1 MARYHL
7 LIVDDE
13 PDLRWVLRGLFED
26 EGFEVQEAEDGE
38 QALEQLRAAD
48 DAGQLPDVVLT
59 DMRMPKVSGLELLR
73 DVRRQYRDL
82 PVVLLSAV
90 EDLATAVDAMKE
102 GAFDY
107 QAKPFDQERLKLSVQ
122 RAAEQHALRREVQ
135 RLRDAQATTP
145 LDFGQSRLAQELR
158 RTLELVARQDTV
170 SVLITGESGTGK
182 EIAARAIHYL
192 SPLQSGPFVA
202 IDCGALPEHLLE
214 SQLFGH
220 ERGAFTGADRSRQ
233 GLFSM
238 ADGGTLFLD
247 ELGNLPVPL
256 QAKLLRAL
264 QERVIVPVG
273 GNKPVPFRAR
283 LLTATNSDLQ
293 LDIEAGR
300 FRVDL
305 YHRIAEFT
313 VTMPPLRERPDDIV
327 YFARAFLAEAN
338 VEMGRRVDG
347 FSEAGEA
354 VLRQHPWPGNLR
366 ELRNAVRR
374 MVLLAT
380 STELH
385 ASDLGI
391 LDPQPSNQPSI
402 SALAAG
408 ADMEP
413 LAKRLR
419 QATDALEAEILRQT
433 LAACD
438 GNKAAA
444 ARTLSIDYTT
454 LHRKLKR
461 HDIAPTSRG

>member
-1 MARYHL
+1 MARHQL

-26 EGFEVQEAEDGE
+26 EGFEVQEAEHGK
-38 QALEQLRAAD
+38 QALEILQQAAD
-48 DAGQLPDVVLT
+48 SGQLPDVVLS
-59 DMRMPKVSGLELLR
+59 DMRMPEISGLELLR
-73 DVRRQYRDL
+73 SVRRQFRDL

-90 EDLATAVDAMKE
+90 EDLATAVDAIKE

-107 QAKPFDQERLKLSVQ
+107 QAKPFDQERLKLSVN

-135 RLRDAQATTP
+135 QLRDAQATTP
-145 LDFGQSRLAQELR
+145 LDFGPSRLAQELR
-158 RTLELVARQDTV
+158 RTLEIVAQQDTV

-182 EIAARAIHYL
+182 EIAARAIHHL

-233 GLFSM
+233 GLFTM

-247 ELGNLPVPL
+247 ELGNLPLPL

-283 LLTATNSDLQ
+283 LLTATNADLQ
-293 LDIEAGR
+293 VDIEAGR

-313 VTMPPLRERPDDIV
+313 VALPALRERPEDIV
-327 YFARAFLAEAN
+327 HFARTFLAAAN

-347 FSEAGEA
+347 FTAAGELA
-354 VLRQHPWPGNLR
+354 LARYPWPGNLR

-374 MVLLAT
+374 MVLMATHSELDEADVGIADRAT
-380 STELH
+380 SPAPVVSLT
-385 ASDLGI
+385 AST
-391 LDPQPSNQPSI
+391 DPEQ
-402 SALAAG
+402 
-408 ADMEP
+408 P
-413 LAKRLR
+413 LAKRL
-419 QATDALEAEILRQT
+419 QHATDTLEAEILAQT

-444 ARTLSIDYTT
+444 ARTLRIDYTT

-461 HDIAPTSRG
+461 HGISAS

>member
-1 MARYHL
+1 MASHQL

-26 EGFEVQEAEDGE
+26 EGFDVQEAEDGE
-38 QALEQLRAAD
+38 QALKQLRAAD
-48 DAGQLPDVVLT
+48 EEGRLPDVVLS

-73 DVRRQYRDL
+73 EIHRQYHDV

-145 LDFGQSRLAQELR
+145 LDFGPSRRAQELR
-158 RTLELVARQDTV
+158 RTLELVAHQDTV

-233 GLFSM
+233 GLFAM

-247 ELGNLPVPL
+247 ELGNLPLPL

-283 LLTATNSDLQ
+283 LLTATNSDL
-293 LDIEAGR
+293 LVDIETGR

-313 VTMPPLRERPDDIV
+313 IAIPPLRERPDDV
-327 YFARAFLAEAN
+327 VHFARTFLAEAN
-338 VEMGRRVDG
+338 IDMGRRVDG
-347 FSEAGEA
+347 FTEAGEA
-354 VLRQHPWPGNLR
+354 VLRQYPWPGNLR

-374 MVLLAT
+374 MVLLGT
-380 STELH
+380 STELDS
-385 ASDLGI
+385 SDLGI
-391 LDPQPSNQPSI
+391 LEPQPSNPPNQPI
-402 SALAAG
+402 AAIG
-408 ADMEP
+408 EDVEP
-413 LAKRLR
+413 LAKRL
-419 QATDALEAEILRQT
+419 QHATHALEAEILRQT
-433 LAACD
+433 LDACD

-444 ARTLSIDYTT
+444 ARTLRIDYTT

-461 HDIAPTSRG
+461 YDIAPS

>member
-1 MARYHL
+1 MTRILVA
-7 LIVDDE
+7 D
-13 PDLRWVLRGLFED
+13 PDLHSQQILADLLAERGYEFGAASD
-26 EGFEVQEAEDGE
+26 VST
-38 QALEQLRAAD
+38 ALEPVSDGRVDLILAD
-48 DAGQLPDVVLT
+48 LSLPGGGG
-59 DMRMPKVSGLELLR
+59 MELLEQVQR
-73 DVRRQYRDL
+73 GH
-82 PVVLLSAV
+82 PETAVVLLSAFGSV
-90 EDLATAVDAMKE
+90 QDAVKAMRHGAADFLGKPFAKDQVLLAVDRALEKSALKRE
-102 GAFDY
+102 N
-107 QAKPFDQERLKLSVQ
+107 QELKL
-122 RAAEQHALRREVQ
+122 ALDD
-135 RLRDAQATTP
+135 RLRLDNVIGCDPRMQAIFKTVQAVADTRTT
-145 LDFGQSRLAQELR
+145 
-158 RTLELVARQDTV
+158 
-170 SVLITGESGTGK
+170 VLITGESGTGK

-273 GNKPVPFRAR
+273 GSKPVPFRAR

>member
-1 MARYHL
+1 MARHQL

-13 PDLRWVLRGLFED
+13 PDLRWMLRGLFED
-26 EGFEVQEAEDGE
+26 AGYEVREAENGK
-38 QALEQLRAAD
+38 QALELLQQSAD
-48 DAGQLPDVVLT
+48 SGQLPDVVLS
-59 DMRMPKVSGLELLR
+59 DMRMPEVSGLELLR
-73 DVRRQYRDL
+73 SVRRQFSDL

-90 EDLATAVDAMKE
+90 EDLATAVDAIKE

-107 QAKPFDQERLKLSVQ
+107 QAKPFDQERLKLSVN

-135 RLRDAQATTP
+135 QLRDAQAHTP
-145 LDFGQSRLAQELR
+145 LDFGPSRVAKDLR
-158 RTLELVARQDTV
+158 RTLEIVAQQDTV

-182 EIAARAIHYL
+182 EIAARAIHHL

-233 GLFSM
+233 GLFTM

-247 ELGNLPVPL
+247 ELGNLPLPL

-283 LLTATNSDLQ
+283 LLTATNADLQ
-293 LDIEAGR
+293 VDIEAGR

-313 VTMPPLRERPDDIV
+313 VTLPPLRERPDDITH
-327 YFARAFLAEAN
+327 FARAFLAEAN
-338 VEMGRRVDG
+338 IEMGRRVDG
-347 FSEAGEA
+347 FTTAGEQA
-354 VLRQHPWPGNLR
+354 LRRYSWPGNLR
-366 ELRNAVRR
+366 ELRNALRR
-374 MVLLAT
+374 MVMMATNSELDAADVGIATAATPTATVVAPST
-380 STELH
+380 ST
-385 ASDLGI
+385 
-391 LDPQPSNQPSI
+391 DPEQ
-402 SALAAG
+402 
-408 ADMEP
+408 P
-413 LAKRLR
+413 LAKRL
-419 QATDALEAEILRQT
+419 QNATDALEAEILTQT
-433 LAACD
+433 LAACN

-444 ARTLSIDYTT
+444 ARTLRIDYTT

-461 HDIAPTSRG
+461 HRILGS